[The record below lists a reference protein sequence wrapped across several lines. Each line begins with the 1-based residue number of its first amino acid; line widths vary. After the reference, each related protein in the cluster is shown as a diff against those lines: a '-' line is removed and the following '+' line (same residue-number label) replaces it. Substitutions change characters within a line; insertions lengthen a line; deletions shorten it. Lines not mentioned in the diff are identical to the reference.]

1 MDTRGYYG
9 HYGRYYGKYYG
20 KYYGRYGEENTSA
33 QAEDSPARVPV
44 GKGLE
49 SVPKELHQR
58 REERIRARGQ
68 ELEKVAEE
76 ITGKQKSGG
85 TGRKI

>member
-1 MDTRGYYG
+1 MLFRS
-9 HYGRYYGKYYG
+9 YYGKYYG
-20 KYYGRYGEENTSA
+20 KYYGRYGEENTSV
-33 QAEDSPARVPV
+33 QAEDFQGRGLT

-49 SVPKELHQR
+49 TVSKELHQR

-76 ITGKQKSGG
+76 ITGKQKSGE